1 MDRTDQTEL
10 TNHTQPEDLEETRH
24 QTEEAAASTPEPA
37 TEAASPPEF
46 DVEARVETQAEA
58 QVEIQAA
65 AGVEVS
71 EETPE
76 EPQAAALEEAPEEV
90 QVEAQAEAL
99 EEALGE
105 VLAET
110 PEEAPAAAGAEVSE
124 EALEEAQAEAL
135 EEAQGEVL
143 AETPEEGPAAAEAE
157 VSEEVQAEALEEAQ
171 AEALE
176 EAPEEAQAEA
186 LEEAQGEVLAETPE
200 AAGAEVPEEAPEE
213 VQAEALEEAQGEVLA
228 ETPEEAAPE
237 MSDLETMSELYEES
251 LRRVQEGEVVK
262 GRIVSI
268 TKEFVMVDIG
278 YKSEGQIPIHEFT
291 TPEGEITA
299 QVGEEVEALME
310 SREDEEGALL
320 LSKNKA
326 SKIKVWEEVSY
337 AYHHDGDV
345 MGTVVAK
352 VKGGLSV
359 DLGGIIAFLPGS
371 QVDLS
376 PMRHTDHLIGQRLNF
391 QVLKFNRKRRNVVL
405 SRRALLEKA
414 KSEAKATLLATLE
427 EDKVLEG
434 VVKNITDYGI
444 FVDLGGLDGLLHITD
459 LSYGRVRH
467 PADLFKVG
475 DPITVKVLNFDREKE
490 RISLGLKQLT
500 ADPWSLVDEKY
511 LIGSRVT
518 GRVVS
523 LTDYGS
529 FVELEPGVEGL
540 IHISEMSWTRKIRHP
555 SQLLTVGDMVECTVL
570 ELEPQRKRISLSL
583 KQVEPNPWE
592 VIGEKYPVGSV
603 IEGKIKN
610 ITDFGIFIGIDEG
623 IDGLVHISDIS
634 WTKRFK
640 HPSELYKKGQVVQA
654 KVLYI
659 DKDNERFSLSIK
671 DLAPNPWQTIDQRFP
686 VGAVVSGPV
695 TNITDFGLFVEV
707 EEGIEGLIHISE
719 LSRDKQKMAALKV
732 GDVIRAKVIHSSPQE
747 RRIGLS
753 IRKLETDEE
762 QSHYRDYLH
771 SRTEATSNL
780 GEILRE
786 TLEEKQSKNN
796 G

>member
-1 MDRTDQTEL
+1 MEKTEL
-10 TNHTQPEDLEETRH
+10 TNHTEPEELEESRQPTAEVAAA
-24 QTEEAAASTPEPA
+24 TPEAAEAAAVPA
-37 TEAASPPEF
+37 
-46 DVEARVETQAEA
+46 
-58 QVEIQAA
+58 
-65 AGVEVS
+65 
-71 EETPE
+71 
-76 EPQAAALEEAPEEV
+76 EEAG
-90 QVEAQAEAL
+90 EAQAEAP
-99 EEALGE
+99 EEALPE
-105 VLAET
+105 V
-110 PEEAPAAAGAEVSE
+110 EEAPA
-124 EALEEAQAEAL
+124 
-135 EEAQGEVL
+135 
-143 AETPEEGPAAAEAE
+143 
-157 VSEEVQAEALEEAQ
+157 
-171 AEALE
+171 
-176 EAPEEAQAEA
+176 
-186 LEEAQGEVLAETPE
+186 E
-200 AAGAEVPEEAPEE
+200 AAS
-213 VQAEALEEAQGEVLA
+213 
-228 ETPEEAAPE
+228 EAASE
-237 MSDLETMSELYEES
+237 MSDMESMSELYEES

-268 TKEFVMVDIG
+268 TKDFVMVDIG

-291 TPEGEITA
+291 TAEGEISA
-299 QVGEEVEALME
+299 QVGDEVEALME
-310 SREDEEGALL
+310 SREDEEGPLM

-326 SKIKVWEEVSY
+326 SKIKVWEEISY

-345 MGTVVAK
+345 VGTIVAK

-371 QVDLS
+371 QVDLT
-376 PMRHTDHLIGQRLNF
+376 PMRHTDHLISQKLNF
-391 QVLKFNRKRRNVVL
+391 KVLKFNRKRRNVVL
-405 SRRALLEKA
+405 SRRALLERA
-414 KSEAKATLLATLE
+414 KGEAKATLLATLE
-427 EDKVLEG
+427 EGKVLEG
-434 VVKNITDYGI
+434 AVKNITDYGI

-475 DPITVKVLNFDREKE
+475 DPITVKVLSFDREKE

-500 ADPWSLVDEKY
+500 ADPWSLVEEKY
-511 LIGSRVT
+511 PLSSRVT

-523 LTDYGS
+523 LTDYGA

-555 SQLLTVGDMVECTVL
+555 SQVLTVNDQVECAVL
-570 ELEPQRKRISLSL
+570 ELEPNRKRISLSL

-640 HPSELYKKGQVVQA
+640 HPSELYKKGQSVQA

-671 DLAPNPWQTIDQRFP
+671 DLTPNPWQSIDERFP
-686 VGAVVSGPV
+686 VGSTVSGPI

-719 LSRDKQKMAALKV
+719 LGRDKQKMAGLKV
-732 GDVIRAKVIHSSPQE
+732 GDVIRAKVIHASPQE

-762 QSHYRDYLH
+762 QSHFRDYLH
-771 SRTEATSNL
+771 SRTEATTNI
-780 GEILRE
+780 GELIRE

-796 G
+796 NG